1 MSGTPEYY
9 FEQRWMGLE
18 SLAKIIGHR
27 NFSSKRNSVELSLGE
42 QLQDLDQVVESV
54 LACSSE
60 IRDAL
65 FDKSL
70 SEDALH
76 HEVSVLEER
85 VGQAVA
91 SLNEGVS
98 EIVRMK
104 KGMLISL
111 ANHQAVEKYQGL
123 DQNTD

>member
-42 QLQDLDQVVESV
+42 QLQDLDQVIESV

-76 HEVSVLEER
+76 HEVSVLEAR
-85 VGQAVA
+85 VEQAVA
-91 SLNEGVS
+91 SINEGVS

-104 KGMLISL
+104 NGMLVAL
-111 ANHQAVEKYQGL
+111 ANHQGC
-123 DQNTD
+123 DQSTD

>member
-9 FEQRWMGLE
+9 FEQRWMGLK

-27 NFSSKRNSVELSLGE
+27 NFSNKRNSVELSLGE
-42 QLQDLDQVVESV
+42 QLQDLVQVVESV

-65 FDKSL
+65 FEKSL
-70 SEDALH
+70 VEDAFH
-76 HEVSVLEER
+76 HDVSVLEAR
-85 VGQAVA
+85 VVQAVA
-91 SLNEGVS
+91 ALNQGVS

-104 KGMLISL
+104 NGTLV
-111 ANHQAVEKYQGL
+111 AFAHHQGY
-123 DQNTD
+123 DQNTA

>member
-42 QLQDLDQVVESV
+42 QLQDLVQVVESI

-60 IRDAL
+60 IRDAI
-65 FDKSL
+65 FEKSL

-76 HEVSVLEER
+76 HEVSVLEAR
-85 VGQAVA
+85 VLQAVA
-91 SLNEGVS
+91 TLNEGVS

-104 KGMLISL
+104 NGMLVAIK
-111 ANHQAVEKYQGL
+111 NHQGY